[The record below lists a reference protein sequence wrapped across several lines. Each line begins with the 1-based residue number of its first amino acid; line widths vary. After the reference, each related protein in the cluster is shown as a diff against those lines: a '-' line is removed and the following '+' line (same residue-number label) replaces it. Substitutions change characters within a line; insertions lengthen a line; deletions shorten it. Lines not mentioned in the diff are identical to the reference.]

1 MEIPKNEQC
10 LFTRY
15 NKLCRL
21 AANVDKALKRLGGQ
35 IDLST
40 ADFDTLKRYVSLVS
54 IERTL
59 DESVESYKRPARRWF
74 AIAINNKI
82 KEHKPTVVGHLDRM
96 RLFGLLY
103 TNWDGSQKTHMMQN
117 FKKTFPHCFVS
128 GDWRQDK
135 ILKIMDFTGPTAA
148 AVHKKR
154 PILDKLIEYKIIC
167 SMLFINFVAGVIFG
181 CTYKNG
187 LLMMNL

>member
-1 MEIPKNEQC
+1 MEAVAHKEC
-10 LFTRY
+10 LFARY

-21 AANVDKALKRLGGQ
+21 ATNVDKSLKYLGRQ
-35 IDLST
+35 VDLNT
-40 ADFDTLKRYVSLVS
+40 ADFETLKRYVSLVS
-54 IERTL
+54 IERML

-82 KEHKPTVVGHLDRM
+82 KEHKPTVVGNLDRI

-103 TNWDGSQKTHMMQN
+103 DNWDGSQKTHMIQN
-117 FKKTFPHCFVS
+117 FKKTFPHCFVV

-135 ILKIMDFTGPTAA
+135 ILRIMDFTVAPIA
-148 AVHKKR
+148 HKKR
-154 PILDKLIEYKIIC
+154 PILDKLNEYKIVC
-167 SMLFINFVAGVIFG
+167 TMLLINFVAGMIFG

-187 LLMMNL
+187 LLLML

>member
-1 MEIPKNEQC
+1 MESPKNEQC

-21 AANVDKALKRLGGQ
+21 ANNVDKALKRLGGQ

-59 DESVESYKRPARRWF
+59 DESVESYRRPARRWF

-96 RLFGLLY
+96 RLFGLFY
-103 TNWDGSQKTHMMQN
+103 TNWDGTQKTHMMQN

-135 ILKIMDFTGPTAA
+135 ILKIMDFTGQTVP
-148 AVHKKR
+148 HKKR
-154 PILDKLIEYKIIC
+154 PILDKLIECKIIC